1 MLHED
6 FNTACRLLHDMAV
19 HPELQ
24 VDHAPTHP
32 FKYKGIFYNNLKL
45 ILFIS
50 ELRLIVYVHV
60 IMKVVGF
67 VVVYYKYHL
76 IFQRPQLFIWIGA

>member
-24 VDHAPTHP
+24 IDHAPTHP
-32 FKYKGIFYNNLKL
+32 FKY
-45 ILFIS
+45 
-50 ELRLIVYVHV
+50 RLS
-60 IMKVVGF
+60 
-67 VVVYYKYHL
+67 
-76 IFQRPQLFIWIGA
+76 